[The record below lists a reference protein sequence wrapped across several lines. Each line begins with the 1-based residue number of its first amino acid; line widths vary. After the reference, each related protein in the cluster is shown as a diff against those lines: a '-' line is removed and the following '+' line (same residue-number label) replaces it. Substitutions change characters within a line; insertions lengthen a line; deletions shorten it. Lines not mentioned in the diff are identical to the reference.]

1 MAGLKVLKLVSEP
14 MAAAISYGLF
24 VAGQKTVAVFDLGGG
39 TLDVSVLR
47 IEEGTIKALAIGGDN
62 MLGGDDF
69 DLALMKHWLSVV
81 SSADPTRS
89 DLSISL
95 ADSNS
100 GEGCVAFSC
109 SLRTL
114 CTSAF
119 VLLKRQCEQA
129 KRMLS
134 IKGKFLLF
142 LVFLCMLTSM
152 VSVDAT

>member
-1 MAGLKVLKLVSEP
+1 MAGLQVMKLVSEP

-24 VAGQKTVAVFDLGGG
+24 VAGRKTVAVFDLGGG

-81 SSADPTRS
+81 GSGDTKRS
-89 DLSISL
+89 DLSVTSEDG
-95 ADSNS
+95 A
-100 GEGCVAFSC
+100 GGVTCPAAFPC

-114 CTSAF
+114 STTAF
-119 VLLKRQCEQA
+119 VLLKRECERA

-134 IKGKFLLF
+134 IKGECLSAI
-142 LVFLCMLTSM
+142 CR
-152 VSVDAT
+152 AIAHWI